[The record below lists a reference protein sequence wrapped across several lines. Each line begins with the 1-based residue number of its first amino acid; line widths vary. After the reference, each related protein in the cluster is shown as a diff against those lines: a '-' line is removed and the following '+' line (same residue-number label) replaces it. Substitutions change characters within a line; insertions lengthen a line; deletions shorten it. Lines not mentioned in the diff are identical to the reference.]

1 MGIINRYKLK
11 EGWTLERIA
20 DYIVARRKD
29 KRYPFAMFGKGGSWI
44 NDRTQHFISCK
55 CGDEDISLNIGFPED
70 LSSWDD
76 YEDILIMDEEAGQ
89 PYYPFYDADD
99 KPDKRFHF
107 VLNIIGN
114 YNRIMDSFEFLERTD
129 K

>member
-44 NDRTQHFISCK
+44 NDRTQHFISCQ

-70 LSSWDD
+70 LSIWDD

-89 PYYPFYDADD
+89 PYYPFYDADH
-99 KPDKRFHF
+99 KPEKRFRF

-114 YNRIMDSFEFLERTD
+114 YNRIMDSFEFLER
-129 K
+129 KQC